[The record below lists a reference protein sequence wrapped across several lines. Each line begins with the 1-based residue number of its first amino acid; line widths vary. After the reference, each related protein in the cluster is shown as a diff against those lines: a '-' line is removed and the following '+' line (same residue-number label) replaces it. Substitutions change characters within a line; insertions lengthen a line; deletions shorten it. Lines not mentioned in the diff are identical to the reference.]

1 MSTTNGNL
9 DLADKQGGKKFGMLK
24 KQQEEEL
31 SDINKEYET
40 DDCYSEIEDL
50 PQQLEAYKAQFME
63 FDLDNSGDIDE
74 MELKQ
79 MLEKLGTPKTHKE
92 VKKMIQEVDTN
103 NSGTIHYREFLNMM
117 LGKKST
123 VLKIILMFEQR
134 SKEKAKPQGLPA
146 KRDISS
152 LP

>member
-1 MSTTNGNL
+1 MNGNL
-9 DLADKQGGKKFGMLK
+9 NLADKQGGKKFGILK
-24 KQQEEEL
+24 QRQEDDLNE
-31 SDINKEYET
+31 INKEYEAE
-40 DDCYSEIEDL
+40 DAYSEIEDL
-50 PQQLEAYKAQFME
+50 AEQLVSYRAQFME

-92 VKKMIQEVDTN
+92 VKKMIHEVDTTD
-103 NSGTIHYREFLNMM
+103 SGTISYREFLNMM
-117 LGKKST
+117 LGKKSS
-123 VLKIILMFEQR
+123 VLKLILKFEQR
-134 SKEKAKPQGLPA
+134 NKEQMKPTSPPP